1 MAAKLSPH
9 VEHLVEE
16 ASTLAPGDLAALI
29 EAIQSLPR
37 REENVGERNAVLAER
52 VARVRNG
59 DVATLSLDE
68 VEQNIRRDLDF

>member
-1 MAAKLSPH
+1 MAAKLSPR

-16 ASTLAPGDLAALI
+16 ASELAPADLAALI
-29 EAIQSLPR
+29 EAIQNLPR
-37 REENVGERNAVLAER
+37 REQTVEERHAIIAER

-68 VEQNIRRDLDF
+68 VEQSIRSDLDF